1 MPANKRRISHPL
13 LRYNKEDNEIHSV
26 TCAGC
31 GAALVANA
39 IFATVKKQ
47 LPFPVNL
54 SMERVVALHLC
65 AKFSSAYHF
74 AKDQFPFTSICC
86 ISAPAGNQA
95 PRTDLFEF
103 SQGLCD
109 LRFALRVTLNGAAF
123 YLM

>member
-1 MPANKRRISHPL
+1 MPANKQRISHPL

-65 AKFSSAYHF
+65 AKFSAAYHF
-74 AKDQFPFTSICC
+74 AKDQFPFTSYV
-86 ISAPAGNQA
+86 SAVYLLQQETRLPKQVYLNSAKGY
-95 PRTDLFEF
+95 
-103 SQGLCD
+103 
-109 LRFALRVTLNGAAF
+109 VT
-123 YLM
+123 